1 MLKIK
6 THFIMNHSEQLNLIN
21 EAINKTKEQLKPT
34 SINFIFWGLLI
45 SMMSLI
51 HYSFPEFI
59 QKTAYSS
66 ILYWTIIPIIGMII
80 TIIYNI
86 KVGVRLGFETHIGRA
101 LKLVWGVFNIAWL
114 LIVVLSIFKKQNPV
128 EEILFLLGVILL
140 ITALLIRFTP
150 LIVGGIAVIACSVLI
165 TLSTG
170 VNVLLINAVATFVG
184 LFIPGLSLYLSKKH
198 V

>member
-66 ILYWTIIPIIGMII
+66 ILFWTIIPIIGMII

-140 ITALLIRFTP
+140 ITALLIRFSP
-150 LIVGGIAVIACSVLI
+150 IIVGGIAVIACSVLI

-184 LFIPGLSLYLSKKH
+184 LFIPGISLYLNKKH

>member
-1 MLKIK
+1 
-6 THFIMNHSEQLNLIN
+6 
-21 EAINKTKEQLKPT
+21 
-34 SINFIFWGLLI
+34 
-45 SMMSLI
+45 MMSLI
-51 HYSFPEFI
+51 HYTYPEFI

-66 ILYWTIIPIIGMII
+66 ILFWTIIPIIGMII

-150 LIVGGIAVIACSVLI
+150 LIVGGIGVITCSVLI
-165 TLSTG
+165 TISTG
-170 VNVLLINAVATFVG
+170 VNVLLINAIATFVG

>member
-1 MLKIK
+1 
-6 THFIMNHSEQLNLIN
+6 MNHSEQLSLIN
-21 EAINKTKEQLKPT
+21 DAINKTKEQLKPT
-34 SINFIFWGLLI
+34 SVNFIFWGLLI
-45 SMMSLI
+45 SIMSLI

-86 KVGVRLGFETHIGRA
+86 KVGVRLGFETHIGRT

-114 LIVVLSIFKKQNPV
+114 LIVVLSILKKQNPV

-165 TLSTG
+165 TISTG

>member
-1 MLKIK
+1 MLTIK

-66 ILYWTIIPIIGMII
+66 ILFWTIIPIIGMII

-140 ITALLIRFTP
+140 ITALLIRFSP
-150 LIVGGIAVIACSVLI
+150 IIVGGIAVIACSVLI

>member
-6 THFIMNHSEQLNLIN
+6 IYFIMNHSEQLNLIN
-21 EAINKTKEQLKPT
+21 EAINKAKEQLKPT
-34 SINFIFWGLLI
+34 SVNFIFWGLLI

-51 HYSFPEFI
+51 HYFFSEFI

-86 KVGVRLGFETHIGRA
+86 KVGLRLGFETHIGRA

-140 ITALLIRFTP
+140 ITALLVRFTP
-150 LIVGGIAVIACSVLI
+150 LIVGGIGVITCSVLI
-165 TLSTG
+165 TISIG
-170 VNVLLINAVATFVG
+170 VNVLLINAIATFVG

>member
-1 MLKIK
+1 LLKIK
-6 THFIMNHSEQLNLIN
+6 SHFIMNHSEQLNLIN

-66 ILYWTIIPIIGMII
+66 ILFWTIIPIIGMII
-80 TIIYNI
+80 NIIYNI

-140 ITALLIRFTP
+140 ITALLIRFSP
-150 LIVGGIAVIACSVLI
+150 IIVGGIAVIACSVLI

>member
-1 MLKIK
+1 MFKIK
-6 THFIMNHSEQLNLIN
+6 TYFIMNHSEQLNLIN

-51 HYSFPEFI
+51 HYTYPEFI

-150 LIVGGIAVIACSVLI
+150 LIVGGIGVITCSVLI
-165 TLSTG
+165 TISTG
-170 VNVLLINAVATFVG
+170 VNVLLINAIATFVG

>member
-1 MLKIK
+1 
-6 THFIMNHSEQLNLIN
+6 MNHSEQLNLIN
-21 EAINKTKEQLKPT
+21 DAINKAKEHRIP
-34 SINFIFWGLLI
+34 SSVNFIFWGILI
-45 SMMSLI
+45 TLMSLI
-51 HYSFPEFI
+51 HYLFPEFI
-59 QKTAYSS
+59 QKTTYSS
-66 ILYWTIIPIIGMII
+66 LIFWTIIPVIGMVI

-114 LIVVLSIFKKQNPV
+114 VIIVLSIFKKQNPV

-150 LIVGGIAVIACSVLI
+150 LIIGAIAVVACSVLI
-165 TLSTG
+165 TISPSI
-170 VNVLLINAVATFVG
+170 NVLLINAVATFVG

>member
-1 MLKIK
+1 
-6 THFIMNHSEQLNLIN
+6 MNHSEQLNLIN

-51 HYSFPEFI
+51 HYTYPEFI

-66 ILYWTIIPIIGMII
+66 ILFWTIIPIIGMII

-150 LIVGGIAVIACSVLI
+150 LIVGGIGVITCSVLI
-165 TLSTG
+165 TISTG
-170 VNVLLINAVATFVG
+170 VNVLLINAIATFVG

>member
-1 MLKIK
+1 
-6 THFIMNHSEQLNLIN
+6 MNHSEQLNLIN

-51 HYSFPEFI
+51 HYTYPEFI

-150 LIVGGIAVIACSVLI
+150 LIVGGIGVITCSVLI
-165 TLSTG
+165 TISTG
-170 VNVLLINAVATFVG
+170 VNVLLINAIATFVG

>member
-6 THFIMNHSEQLNLIN
+6 NYFIMNHSEQLNLIN
-21 EAINKTKEQLKPT
+21 EAINKAKEQLKPT
-34 SINFIFWGLLI
+34 SVNFIFWGLLI

-51 HYSFPEFI
+51 HYFFSEFI

-114 LIVVLSIFKKQNPV
+114 VIVVLTIFKKQNPV
-128 EEILFLLGVILL
+128 EEILFLLGVVLL

-150 LIVGGIAVIACSVLI
+150 LLIGGIAVITCSVLI
-165 TLSTG
+165 SLSIE

>member
-1 MLKIK
+1 MFKIK
-6 THFIMNHSEQLNLIN
+6 IYFIMNHSEQLNLIN

-184 LFIPGLSLYLSKKH
+184 VFIPGLSLYLSKKH

>member
-6 THFIMNHSEQLNLIN
+6 IYFIMNHSEQLNLIN
-21 EAINKTKEQLKPT
+21 EAINKTKEQLKPS

-59 QKTAYSS
+59 QKTVYSS
-66 ILYWTIIPIIGMII
+66 ILFWTIIPIIGMII
-80 TIIYNI
+80 NIIYNI

-114 LIVVLSIFKKQNPV
+114 MIVVLSIFKKQNPV
-128 EEILFLLGVILL
+128 QEILFLLGVVLL
-140 ITALLIRFTP
+140 ISALLIRFTP
-150 LIVGGIAVIACSVLI
+150 LIIGGIGVLSCSILI
-165 TLSTG
+165 TVLPS
-170 VNVLLINAVATFVG
+170 VNDLLINAVATFVG
-184 LFIPGLSLYLSKKH
+184 LFIPGISLYLNKKH